1 MLLMSNKFWDDT
13 DRLVFLR
20 ERANNLF
27 HHDAQG
33 DLTSRRAYTWV
44 PPFDIFEMEGEIIV
58 RADIPGVRLEDIS
71 VVVEGENVITIKG
84 ERKPGHSDREYFH
97 CMERSFGRFMRS
109 FKLPDATD
117 IDAIRVVLS
126 DGVLSVSIPKTGS

>member
-1 MLLMSNKFWDDT
+1 MGKKFWDDT

-33 DLTSRRAYTWV
+33 DLDSLRAYTWV
-44 PPFDIFEMEGEIIV
+44 PPFDIFEMEGGIIV
-58 RADIPGVRLEDIS
+58 QADIPGVRLEDIS
-71 VVVEGENVITIKG
+71 VTVEENNIISIKG
-84 ERKPGHSDREYFH
+84 ERKPGVHSDREYFH

-109 FKLPDATD
+109 FKLPCSANT
-117 IDAIRVVLS
+117 DAIEILLN
-126 DGVLSVSIPKTGS
+126 DGVLSVTIPKTGI